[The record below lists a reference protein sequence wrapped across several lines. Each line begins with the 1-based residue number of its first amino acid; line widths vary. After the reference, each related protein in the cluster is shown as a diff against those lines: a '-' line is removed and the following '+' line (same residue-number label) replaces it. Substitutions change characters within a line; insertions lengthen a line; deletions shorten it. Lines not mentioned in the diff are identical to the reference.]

1 MWMLETSGEMTPYR
15 AEVGRSYRDT
25 GGEAALVM
33 QEGGGEYH
41 INGVIGDDL
50 IIAPAVEAGGEVGE
64 GLTKQ
69 NCKGQSG
76 EGAIFVA
83 ALVATILNKVQ
94 DNRVTLL
101 HSSQD

>member
-1 MWMLETSGEMTPYR
+1 M
-15 AEVGRSYRDT
+15 
-25 GGEAALVM
+25 
-33 QEGGGEYH
+33 
-41 INGVIGDDL
+41 
-50 IIAPAVEAGGEVGE
+50 EVGE

-101 HSSQD
+101 HSRQTRCMDRVEYLPLSFLRVE

>member
-1 MWMLETSGEMTPYR
+1 MRRCRFVHCRHECTVDVR
-15 AEVGRSYRDT
+15 AWFDACGHHNGR
-25 GGEAALVM
+25 G
-33 QEGGGEYH
+33 
-41 INGVIGDDL
+41 
-50 IIAPAVEAGGEVGE
+50 GGEVGE

-76 EGAIFVA
+76 ESAIFVA

-94 DNRVTLL
+94 DIRVTLL

>member
-1 MWMLETSGEMTPYR
+1 MIWPLEVPFFWSQRWPLLAKG
-15 AEVGRSYRDT
+15 GR
-25 GGEAALVM
+25 
-33 QEGGGEYH
+33 
-41 INGVIGDDL
+41 
-50 IIAPAVEAGGEVGE
+50 EVGE
-64 GLTKQ
+64 GLTQQ

-94 DNRVTLL
+94 DIRVTLL

>member
-1 MWMLETSGEMTPYR
+1 MKQSHLSTICKFFSYAGCERCQVFLRVPVAHEGEG
-15 AEVGRSYRDT
+15 EGREQ
-25 GGEAALVM
+25 GGV
-33 QEGGGEYH
+33 
-41 INGVIGDDL
+41 
-50 IIAPAVEAGGEVGE
+50 EVGE

-69 NCKGQSG
+69 NCKGQGG

>member
-1 MWMLETSGEMTPYR
+1 MFELGLMPVVTTM
-15 AEVGRSYRDT
+15 
-25 GGEAALVM
+25 
-33 QEGGGEYH
+33 GGG
-41 INGVIGDDL
+41 
-50 IIAPAVEAGGEVGE
+50 GGEVGE

-101 HSSQD
+101 HSRQN

>member
-1 MWMLETSGEMTPYR
+1 MKQSHLSTICKFFSYAGCERCQVFLRVPVAHEGEG
-15 AEVGRSYRDT
+15 AW
-25 GGEAALVM
+25 
-33 QEGGGEYH
+33 GGG
-41 INGVIGDDL
+41 V
-50 IIAPAVEAGGEVGE
+50 EVGE

-101 HSSQD
+101 HPSQD

>member
-1 MWMLETSGEMTPYR
+1 MKQSDLSTICKFFSYAGCERCQVAHKGE
-15 AEVGRSYRDT
+15 
-25 GGEAALVM
+25 GEARE
-33 QEGGGEYH
+33 QG
-41 INGVIGDDL
+41 
-50 IIAPAVEAGGEVGE
+50 GE

-94 DNRVTLL
+94 DIRVTLL

>member
-1 MWMLETSGEMTPYR
+1 M
-15 AEVGRSYRDT
+15 
-25 GGEAALVM
+25 
-33 QEGGGEYH
+33 
-41 INGVIGDDL
+41 
-50 IIAPAVEAGGEVGE
+50 EVGE

-69 NCKGQSG
+69 NCKGQGG

-94 DNRVTLL
+94 DIRVTLL

>member
-1 MWMLETSGEMTPYR
+1 M
-15 AEVGRSYRDT
+15 A
-25 GGEAALVM
+25 
-33 QEGGGEYH
+33 GGG
-41 INGVIGDDL
+41 G
-50 IIAPAVEAGGEVGE
+50 GE

-69 NCKGQSG
+69 NSKGQSG

-94 DNRVTLL
+94 DIRVTLL

>member
-1 MWMLETSGEMTPYR
+1 MLTAPPVHIRHECTADVR
-15 AEVGRSYRDT
+15 AWFDACGHHNGR
-25 GGEAALVM
+25 G
-33 QEGGGEYH
+33 
-41 INGVIGDDL
+41 
-50 IIAPAVEAGGEVGE
+50 AGGEVGE